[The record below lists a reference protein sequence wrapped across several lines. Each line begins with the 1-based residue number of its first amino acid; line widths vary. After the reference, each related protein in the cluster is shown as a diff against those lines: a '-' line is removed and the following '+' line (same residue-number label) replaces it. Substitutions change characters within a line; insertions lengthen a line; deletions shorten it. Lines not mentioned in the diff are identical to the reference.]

1 MMSQDQINELTRA
14 VGRIEGKLDAA
25 LQSADSSEARQV
37 RLGARVAKLEEWRS
51 YTLGGFAV
59 FSIVVGALWT
69 LVLHG
74 R

>member
-51 YTLGGFAV
+51 YTLGAV
-59 FSIVVGALWT
+59 AALLLMLGALWK
-69 LVLHG
+69 VVAHG
-74 R
+74 G